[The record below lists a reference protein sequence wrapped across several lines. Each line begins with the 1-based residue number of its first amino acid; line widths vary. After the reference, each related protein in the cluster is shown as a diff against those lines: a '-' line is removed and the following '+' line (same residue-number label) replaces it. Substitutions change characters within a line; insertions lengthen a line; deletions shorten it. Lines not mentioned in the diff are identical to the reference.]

1 MGITNR
7 LAFWRTFGL
16 NLIKQGMS
24 IYKVSKL
31 LGHENVRTTQKYYV
45 DFLNDDYRDPVE
57 GLDTAYDIGK

>member
-1 MGITNR
+1 M
-7 LAFWRTFGL
+7 
-16 NLIKQGMS
+16 
-24 IYKVSKL
+24 VSKL